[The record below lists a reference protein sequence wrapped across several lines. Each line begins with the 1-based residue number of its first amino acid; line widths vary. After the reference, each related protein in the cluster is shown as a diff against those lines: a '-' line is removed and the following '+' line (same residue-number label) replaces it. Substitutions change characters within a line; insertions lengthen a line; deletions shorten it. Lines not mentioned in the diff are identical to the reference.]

1 MKDKIDSLL
10 EQALS
15 PMELPEQELNDQILR
30 KIKERQDMKQEQMCY
45 KRKIPAAVLVAA
57 CMIILCSSTVLA
69 VYKYLSPAEVVT
81 EINDNALQKAF
92 LSEDAILVNE
102 TQESGGYKVTL
113 MGSVAGKNISDFLL
127 KTGSGEV
134 HEDRIYTIIT
144 IERADGT
151 PMPDTNSD
159 EYGEVCFFASHYIG
173 GLNPSLHNMMSM
185 NGSYTEFV
193 NNGVQYRVLDMDNI
207 EMFADRGIY
216 VGVNSG
222 SFYDMGAYIYDEG
235 TGEMHRNESYVG
247 VNALFH
253 LPVDKSKADPQAAAT
268 YLKDFEESMNE
279 PDEPIAHTDL
289 DSQVEK
295 FMEMLTPEN
304 LDEYAEPIEE
314 TRQVCTIDENGNPHY
329 SYKLENSAGD
339 GVALTDLSGIQP
351 GSKVIDGWNYSDDG
365 LEGLEINVLIVNED
379 GTITFVLYQPRKD
392 QLVPLTN

>member
-1 MKDKIDSLL
+1 
-10 EQALS
+10 
-15 PMELPEQELNDQILR
+15 
-30 KIKERQDMKQEQMCY
+30 
-45 KRKIPAAVLVAA
+45 
-57 CMIILCSSTVLA
+57 
-69 VYKYLSPAEVVT
+69 
-81 EINDNALQKAF
+81 
-92 LSEDAILVNE
+92 
-102 TQESGGYKVTL
+102 
-113 MGSVAGKNISDFLL
+113 
-127 KTGSGEV
+127 
-134 HEDRIYTIIT
+134 
-144 IERADGT
+144 
-151 PMPDTNSD
+151 
-159 EYGEVCFFASHYIG
+159 
-173 GLNPSLHNMMSM
+173 
-185 NGSYTEFV
+185 
-193 NNGVQYRVLDMDNI
+193 
-207 EMFADRGIY
+207 
-216 VGVNSG
+216 
-222 SFYDMGAYIYDEG
+222 
-235 TGEMHRNESYVG
+235 MHRNESYVG

-314 TRQVCTIDENGNPHY
+314 TRQVCTIDENGKPHY

-339 GVALTDLSGIQP
+339 GVILTDLSGIQP

>member
-1 MKDKIDSLL
+1 MKDEIDSLL

-15 PMELPEQELNDQILR
+15 PMELPEQELNNQILR

-57 CMIILCSSTVLA
+57 CMMILCSSTVLA

-113 MGSVAGKNISDFLL
+113 MGSVAGKNISDFML
-127 KTGSGEV
+127 KTGNGQV

-144 IERADGT
+144 IERVDGT
-151 PMPDTNSD
+151 PMPDTSSD
-159 EYGEVCFFASHYIG
+159 EYGEVSFFASHYIG
-173 GLNPSLHNMMSM
+173 GLNPNLYSMMSM

-207 EMFADRGIY
+207 EIFADRGIY

-222 SFYDMGAYIYDEG
+222 SFYDMGAYIYDES
-235 TGEMHRNESYVG
+235 TGEMHRNESYAG

-253 LPVDKSKADPQAAAT
+253 LPVDKSKADPQAAAA
-268 YLKDFEESMNE
+268 YLKKFEESMNE

-289 DSQVEK
+289 DSQVEE

-314 TRQVCTIDENGNPHY
+314 TRQVCTIDENGKPHY
-329 SYKLENSAGD
+329 SYKLEDSAAD
-339 GVALTDLSGIQP
+339 GVVLTELNGIQP
-351 GSKVIDGWNYSDDG
+351 GSKVIDGWEYSDNG
-365 LEGLEINVLIVNED
+365 LEGLKINVLIVNED